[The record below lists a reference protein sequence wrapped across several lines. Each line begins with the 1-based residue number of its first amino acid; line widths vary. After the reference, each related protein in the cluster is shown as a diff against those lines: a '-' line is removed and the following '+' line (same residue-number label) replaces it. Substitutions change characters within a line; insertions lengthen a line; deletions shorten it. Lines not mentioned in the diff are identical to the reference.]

1 MALIYG
7 ATPRK
12 IQKSW
17 NLELM
22 GEHHWTVILLDTFG
36 YLLGVMWPIDWDEP
50 GSNILRIIT
59 SVSHGVTDQRRLL
72 PRWIVLVHTDSVLT
86 AQKHALDS
94 RRTIWSFLTTTESV
108 HCQVWL
114 SQGATIGDL
123 LIYPSCLF
131 LVVSLSLAPSLPFSA
146 FMYNLKSCVFNLICF
161 SRLIFRMFF
170 SGEKSHL
177 GVPSTS
183 ASIPCKVGFAVSWLI
198 KSKNTR
204 PGKQT
209 VCNWSHGPVEI
220 VSFPSYIAWW
230 IFPVRY
236 VTVYQAG

>member
-1 MALIYG
+1 MRHQWSMALIYG

-17 NLELM
+17 KPGKDGGTSSNNNS
-22 GEHHWTVILLDTFG
+22 FG
-36 YLLGVMWPIDWDEP
+36 YFWIFFGGLCDPLTGMSQDPISLGF
-50 GSNILRIIT
+50 LRIIT
-59 SVSHGVTDQRRLL
+59 SVSHGVTDGFYEKRRLL
-72 PRWIVLVHTDSVLT
+72 PRWIVLVHTGVTASVLT

-114 SQGATIGDL
+114 SPRQLAICWS
-123 LIYPSCLF
+123 IHH
-131 LVVSLSLAPSLPFSA
+131 VSLSLPPFLSLHLCIT
-146 FMYNLKSCVFNLICF
+146 YNLKSWGTFNLICF

-170 SGEKSHL
+170 SGGKTHF

-209 VCNWSHGPVEI
+209 LCNWSHGPVEI
-220 VSFPSYIAWW
+220 VSFPSFIAW
-230 IFPVRY
+230 
-236 VTVYQAG
+236 